1 MITSFFNDTYQ
12 GIPIGGST
20 QIVEKMVDHKNI
32 DVETKVD
39 FFANK
44 DPHLKDFPK
53 IVFTGIFDE
62 FFDYKLCGI
71 R

>member
-1 MITSFFNDTYQ
+1 
-12 GIPIGGST
+12 
-20 QIVEKMVDHKNI
+20 MVDHKNI
-32 DVETKVD
+32 DVETNVD